1 MKKSLQKIV
10 TVLGALALALIAFP
24 SGVYAD
30 IAPEPPI
37 PVPSDGPGGAAGI
50 AIVVLVIAVA
60 VASVIILKKIK
71 KK

>member
-37 PVPSDGPGGAAGI
+37 PVPPDGPGGAAGI
-50 AIVVLVIAVA
+50 VIVVLVIAVA
-60 VASVIILKKIK
+60 AASVIILKKIK